1 MIFWYEVIT
10 SKDIDIDFDRIYTF
24 VSEELENSGKNND
37 LEDIYNEFVDNV
49 CYYVRSVVGDCE
61 DLEEDDFEEED
72 DLEEDLE
79 EEDDEPED
87 PELFEIYCFAT

>member
-61 DLEEDDFEEED
+61 DLEEDDNDCFIEMVISYWEEY
-72 DLEEDLE
+72 LNNKHN
-79 EEDDEPED
+79 
-87 PELFEIYCFAT
+87 FTIFKYGNV